1 MLKQQL
7 KFLKSKVSETLDF
20 VEILSEQLDTALTDT
35 CEENAPPKASGP
47 DSLEGIFRGP
57 AFNKRIYL
65 SSYQEPNYE
74 VET

>member
-7 KFLKSKVSETLDF
+7 KYLRLKLCQNLEFLD
-20 VEILSEQLDTALTDT
+20 ILSEQIDTALTDN
-35 CEENAPPKASGP
+35 CEVDAHPEASGV

-57 AFNKRIYL
+57 AFKKKILL
-65 SSYQEPNYE
+65 SSYQEPNSE